1 MIALLLIIFVGFLL
15 LVATLSHLTSKK
27 ERFQP
32 GYPGWGMPRYSV
44 MPGYGGGMQ
53 RYGGGFTPWRPR
65 FNPAGMSWYGGGG
78 YRMGYPGMR
87 QVPQY
92 GVQVPQY
99 GVQVPQYGVQV
110 PQYGVQVPPQHV
122 VQVPAPAAPATPVAE
137 PEQKVVTVPAPEKKA
152 EPAPAPEKK
161 AEPAPEPDFNH
172 SHSDGTTTGDGTM
185 VPLGPDDIPYLDP
198 HQSTKADPK
207 TGFFGFPMN
216 RTRLNTIAEKLNM
229 IGPDGFAKSLSRLGI
244 ISEEVPGSEHEKTRR
259 ESAIYSAMA
268 TAAKLTLLPI
278 QTVNEATGS
287 TCFTGAPAQEGQA
300 GGCDGLSKC
309 YGRLKGF
316 AMQSNVAKVKEVLK
330 TCGGSQKNLS
340 NDELIYLWGLNEH
353 HNLHCCSFSDPQGHQ
368 LHHASHLTS
377 LNDYAMLGSPECGGD
392 DKPKKCTV
400 GDEEITIRCE
410 HPKPWAPGSY
420 DNAKGNSSICT
431 KGWMGFHND
440 TGMWPEWPAIKA
452 AFTFVDKVKPY
463 KS

>member
-1 MIALLLIIFVGFLL
+1 M
-15 LVATLSHLTSKK
+15 
-27 ERFQP
+27 
-32 GYPGWGMPRYSV
+32 
-44 MPGYGGGMQ
+44 
-53 RYGGGFTPWRPR
+53 
-65 FNPAGMSWYGGGG
+65 
-78 YRMGYPGMR
+78 
-87 QVPQY
+87 PQY
-92 GVQVPQY
+92 QPPAVVP
-99 GVQVPQYGVQV
+99 VAPAVVPVAPAVV
-110 PQYGVQVPPQHV
+110 PV
-122 VQVPAPAAPATPVAE
+122 APAAVPVAPAVVPVAPAVVPVPATPEAE
-137 PEQKVVTVPAPEKKA
+137 PDGAATAPT
-152 EPAPAPEKK
+152 
-161 AEPAPEPDFNH
+161 PDFNH
-172 SHSDGTTTGDGTM
+172 SHSDGTTQGDGAM

-216 RTRLNTIAEKLNM
+216 RSRLNTIAEKLNM

-244 ISEEVPGSEHEKTRR
+244 IGEDVPGSEHEKTRR

-278 QTVNEATGS
+278 ETANEATGS

-316 AMQSNVAKVKEVLK
+316 ATQSNVAKVKEELK
-330 TCGGSQKNLS
+330 KCGGSQKNLS
-340 NDELIYLWGLNEH
+340 DDELIYLWGLNEH

-377 LNDYAMLGSPECGGD
+377 LNDYSMLGSPECGGD

-420 DNAKGNSSICT
+420 DNANGNGSICT